1 MFFNRNCC
9 IISDKKFEPSDEV
22 ILWIRFYGES
32 IRKVISKR
40 TPLCVSILP
49 ELKIFGIDISEC
61 SVIRDHDQTPLRW
74 DQSVTSS
81 WTVDIH
87 MRLKKEFLNY
97 NDQ

>member
-1 MFFNRNCC
+1 MLLPT
-9 IISDKKFEPSDEV
+9 IIVAADKKFEPSNEV
-22 ILWIRFYGES
+22 ILHIRFYGES